1 MHKKQQCLF
10 TSVLSDFAPFLQLG
24 KREIPLQHVKYQK
37 FKSSETLKYHLKILF
52 NLIKFLIYLSK
63 KNAWKGQKRV
73 STLQKPINRHR
84 ALGGGWGGGGPNPF
98 PLPQT
103 SIVVPH
109 TQIHVTENSDLS
121 PWSKSHGTQLTQK
134 IIWKNAS

>member
-63 KNAWKGQKRV
+63 KCLKRSKTGQY
-73 STLQKPINRHR
+73 TLK
-84 ALGGGWGGGGPNPF
+84 
-98 PLPQT
+98 T
-103 SIVVPH
+103 Y
-109 TQIHVTENSDLS
+109 
-121 PWSKSHGTQLTQK
+121 K
-134 IIWKNAS
+134 